1 MMPNS
6 SSTMELTSQI
16 QSQNGGHQI
25 SAGNGDISSHPN
37 ESIAF
42 GVSAT
47 GRGEHDPMVPN
58 PTNTVTLLTQSQ
70 NEEEGHEMKARN
82 GDIPSR
88 ANESIA
94 FGVSATRCGDRERMV
109 PNPIST
115 ITPLSQSQNE
125 EEGHEMKARNGDIPS
140 RANGHC
146 NGEVRVISTQSRAPQ
161 HKRKS
166 DRGDAAGP
174 RCMSEENE
182 SKLRE
187 LKPKLAEDMPYQQV
201 LDRMST
207 VFTREDEAELR
218 KKSTATL
225 TRGGS

>member
-1 MMPNS
+1 MMLNS
-6 SSTMELTSQI
+6 SSTTELNSQTL
-16 QSQNGGHQI
+16 SQNGGHQI
-25 SAGNGDISSHPN
+25 SAGNGDISSHAN
-37 ESIAF
+37 GSIAL
-42 GVSAT
+42 GISAT
-47 GRGEHDPMVPN
+47 QCGERELMVPN
-58 PTNTVTLLTQSQ
+58 PTNTV
-70 NEEEGHEMKARN
+70 
-82 GDIPSR
+82 
-88 ANESIA
+88 
-94 FGVSATRCGDRERMV
+94 
-109 PNPIST
+109 
-115 ITPLSQSQNE
+115 TPLSQSQNE

-207 VFTREDEAELR
+207 VFTREDEAEIKKEIHSDFDKRR
-218 KKSTATL
+218 KLIDILIMKDNSAFGKFVRVLEKVSPHLAKSP
-225 TRGGS
+225 